1 MTTLNGR
8 ILGQAERATRA
19 VLDRLLARSGTTFE
33 QWVAVNLTAAG
44 PLTRDE
50 LLAQMSAGLRTDPA
64 GHVDAAFAAGL
75 LTGDVALTDLGR
87 SRYEEISAG
96 INAIAGQIYGD
107 LSPEDLDTAGRVLLQ
122 VTARANAALAAA

>member
-44 PLTRDE
+44 PLTRAE

-64 GHVDAAFAAGL
+64 AHVDAAFGAGL

-96 INAIAGQIYGD
+96 IKALTVQIYGD

-122 VTARANAALAAA
+122 VTERANALV